1 MSHLCAQMLG
11 SDVQTKDKIY
21 QKETS
26 QCTLNIKLKY
36 EQPLLG
42 LHSFLVKFKYYHAI
56 IQHFWKMNT
65 RHQAREPVNGCDY

>member
-1 MSHLCAQMLG
+1 MSHLCAQMSG

-42 LHSFLVKFKYYHAI
+42 LHSFLVKFKS
-56 IQHFWKMNT
+56 
-65 RHQAREPVNGCDY
+65 RDYTAFLENEHEASSA